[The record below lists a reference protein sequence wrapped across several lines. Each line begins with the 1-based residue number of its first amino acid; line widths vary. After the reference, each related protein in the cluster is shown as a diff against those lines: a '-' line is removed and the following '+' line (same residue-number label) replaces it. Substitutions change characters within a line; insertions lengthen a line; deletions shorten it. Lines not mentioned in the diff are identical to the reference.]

1 MESPAFG
8 PFQSEVFYKECF
20 YHMSHK
26 FKLAVGTTALA
37 IISIVGLRDTGVF
50 VQDHNTTLYSGSEL
64 KFAVEEQAN
73 IVDSND
79 RGYIVQKGN
88 AKVTVPKEKI
98 LVTESKPQ
106 YYTVKKNAILKKDG
120 KVVRNLFIGETLQTV
135 KHYPNTVAVNTEDGL
150 FGSVENK
157 FIEPIEGPHMTPAK
171 VKQNLKLENANGVYQ
186 LAKNQSV
193 NVVSYKDGLF
203 IILDE
208 EGKDFQIDPNYLDF
222 GEGGVK
228 AVQRAV
234 IQKQAPVKKIAEP
247 VAIVPKVDGAK
258 AQQVIDSAFSKMGS
272 PYVWGA
278 TGDGGYDCS
287 GLVYAIYV
295 NELGISLP
303 RTSSAQSQVG
313 AQVDRSQL
321 QPGDL
326 IFFNTTGKGVSHVGI
341 YIGDDTFIHAN
352 SGSGRVKQ
360 NKLSEKYYNSRF
372 VNATRVL

>member
-1 MESPAFG
+1 
-8 PFQSEVFYKECF
+8 
-20 YHMSHK
+20 MSHK

-186 LAKNQSV
+186 VAKNQSV

-247 VAIVPKVDGAK
+247 VAIAPKVDGAK

-278 TGDGGYDCS
+278 IGDGGYDCS

>member
-1 MESPAFG
+1 
-8 PFQSEVFYKECF
+8 
-20 YHMSHK
+20 MSHK

-157 FIEPIEGPHMTPAK
+157 FIEPIEGSHMTPAK

-247 VAIVPKVDGAK
+247 VAIAPKVDGAK

-278 TGDGGYDCS
+278 TGNGGYDCS

-360 NKLSEKYYNSRF
+360 NKLSEKYYSSRF

>member
-1 MESPAFG
+1 MN
-8 PFQSEVFYKECF
+8 Q
-20 YHMSHK
+20 K
-26 FKLAVGTTALA
+26 FKLAIGTTALA
-37 IISIVGLRDTGVF
+37 IISIVGLRDTGIF
-50 VQDHNTTLYSGSEL
+50 VQDHNTTLYSGNQL
-64 KFAVEEQAN
+64 TFAVEEQAN
-73 IVDSND
+73 IVDTNE

-98 LVTESKPQ
+98 LVTEGKPQ

-120 KVVRNLFIGETLQTV
+120 KVVRNLFIGETLQSV
-135 KHYPNTVAVNTEDGL
+135 QHFKNGVAVNTEDGL
-150 FGSVENK
+150 YGSVE
-157 FIEPIEGPHMTPAK
+157 FGYVEAIQGPYSTPAK
-171 VKQNLKLENANGVYQ
+171 VKQNLRLENANGVYQ
-186 LAKNQSV
+186 LAKNQMV

-203 IILDE
+203 VILNE

-228 AVQRAV
+228 AVQREI
-234 IQKQAPVKKIAEP
+234 IQKQAPVKKVNE
-247 VAIVPKVDGAK
+247 AIVAAPKVDGAK
-258 AQQVIDSAFSKMGS
+258 AQQVINSAFSKMGT

-278 TGDGGYDCS
+278 TGNGGYDCS

-313 AQVDRSQL
+313 RQIDRSQL

-326 IFFNTTGKGVSHVGI
+326 IFFNTTGKGVSHVAI
-341 YIGDDTFIHAN
+341 YIGNDTFIHAA

-360 NKLSEKYYNSRF
+360 NKLSENYYSSRF

>member
-1 MESPAFG
+1 
-8 PFQSEVFYKECF
+8 
-20 YHMSHK
+20 
-26 FKLAVGTTALA
+26 
-37 IISIVGLRDTGVF
+37 
-50 VQDHNTTLYSGSEL
+50 
-64 KFAVEEQAN
+64 
-73 IVDSND
+73 
-79 RGYIVQKGN
+79 
-88 AKVTVPKEKI
+88 
-98 LVTESKPQ
+98 
-106 YYTVKKNAILKKDG
+106 
-120 KVVRNLFIGETLQTV
+120 
-135 KHYPNTVAVNTEDGL
+135 
-150 FGSVENK
+150 
-157 FIEPIEGPHMTPAK
+157 
-171 VKQNLKLENANGVYQ
+171 
-186 LAKNQSV
+186 
-193 NVVSYKDGLF
+193 
-203 IILDE
+203 
-208 EGKDFQIDPNYLDF
+208 
-222 GEGGVK
+222 
-228 AVQRAV
+228 
-234 IQKQAPVKKIAEP
+234 
-247 VAIVPKVDGAK
+247 
-258 AQQVIDSAFSKMGS
+258 MGS

>member
-1 MESPAFG
+1 MESPTTRAI
-8 PFQSEVFYKECF
+8 QSEMFYKECCF
-20 YHMSHK
+20 YMNQK

-50 VQDHNTTLYSGSEL
+50 VQDHNTTLYSGSQL
-64 KFAVEEQAN
+64 NFAVEEQAN
-73 IVDSND
+73 IVDTND

-106 YYTVKKNAILKKDG
+106 FYTVKKNAILKKDG

-135 KHYPNTVAVNTEDGL
+135 KHYKNGVAVNTEDGL
-150 FGSVENK
+150 FGSVENG
-157 FIEPIEGPHMTPAK
+157 FIEAIEGPHATPAK
-171 VKQNLKLENANGVYQ
+171 VKQNLRLENANGVYQ
-186 LAKNQSV
+186 LAKGQTV

-228 AVQRAV
+228 AVQREV
-234 IQKQAPVKKIAEP
+234 IQKQAPVKKIVEP
-247 VAIVPKVDGAK
+247 VINAPRVDGAK
-258 AQQVIDSAFSKMGS
+258 AQQVIDSAFSKMGT

-278 TGDGGYDCS
+278 TGNGGYDCS

-313 AQVDRSQL
+313 IQVDRSQL

-341 YIGDDTFIHAN
+341 YIGNDTFIHAN

-360 NKLSEKYYNSRF
+360 NRLSEKYYNSRF